1 MVFLSSATSN
11 IRKAGLTSR
20 GGGNTEELMNAN
32 APPTATNQKDH
43 WWSRAMNFVK
53 DHPEGIGK
61 AVGAGTAV
69 AAGVGDFVAGL
80 FGKKT
85 NIAKK
90 LRDVKKGIN
99 DYVDKDEQ
107 SGFGKFVK
115 GLTMTKPDEEDK
127 KESNGHVP
135 VGYDRLKPYYISPS
149 VNRRPHMFSQ
159 EVANEWRRHRQHIGE
174 IPMNTN
180 EQDKKNKPKFWKKWH
195 KKKKGNKKGNK
206 KDTKKKNNK

>member
-11 IRKAGLTSR
+11 IRKAL
-20 GGGNTEELMNAN
+20 L
-32 APPTATNQKDH
+32 
-43 WWSRAMNFVK
+43 
-53 DHPEGIGK
+53 
-61 AVGAGTAV
+61 
-69 AAGVGDFVAGL
+69 
-80 FGKKT
+80 GKKP
-85 NIAKK
+85 NMAKN
-90 LRDVKKGIN
+90 LRDMKRNVNAYLDKN
-99 DYVDKDEQ
+99 DE

-115 GLTMTKPDEEDK
+115 GFTTTAPEKEDK

-174 IPMNTN
+174 ISANPN

-195 KKKKGNKKGNK
+195 KKKKGNKKGK